1 MHIHPGENEQIAR
14 LLGFLIQGERLA
26 ETCAA
31 RQAALTSQPGMRRFL
46 LAQSRQEALHAAVF
60 ENASAWLA
68 PARKS
73 SPPMLVSMQR
83 YSAHIDAALCA
94 GDLAETLLAQQVIL
108 EGLGEVVL
116 TNIAVGIQRR
126 NGVLQRLHRS
136 LLHQEQAHHSF
147 GMTHLKSMQGA
158 GLISAETLR
167 CKAHW
172 YLDCAEDMLDE
183 LQGQFDYFDEDATQ
197 YKHALR
203 AHLAGLLA

>member
-1 MHIHPGENEQIAR
+1 MHIQPGENEQIAR

-26 ETCAA
+26 ETCAT
-31 RQAALTSQPGMRRFL
+31 RQATIATQPGMRRFL
-46 LAQSRQEALHAAVF
+46 LAQSRQEAMHAAVF
-60 ENASAWLA
+60 ENAANWLA

-73 SPPMLVSMQR
+73 AQPMSPAMRR
-83 YSAHIDAALCA
+83 YRAHLDAALCA

-116 TNIAVGIQRR
+116 TNIAAGIQRR

-136 LLHQEQAHHSF
+136 LLRQEQTHHGF
-147 GMTHLKSMQGA
+147 GVSQLRHMLGT

-167 CKAHW
+167 CKAHE
-172 YLDCAEDMLDE
+172 YLACAEAMLDE
-183 LQGQFDYFDEDATQ
+183 MQDQFDYFDEDAAQ